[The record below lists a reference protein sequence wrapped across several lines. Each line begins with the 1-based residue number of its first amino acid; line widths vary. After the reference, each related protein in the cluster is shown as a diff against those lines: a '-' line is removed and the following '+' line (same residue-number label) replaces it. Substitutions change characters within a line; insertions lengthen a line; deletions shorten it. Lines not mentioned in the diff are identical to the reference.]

1 MLASFVEF
9 GLGLG
14 QPSRPDPVDQYPGAI
29 ASCGRVVD
37 APYLYLRL
45 LRHPSY
51 DAWGV
56 LVDLLRR
63 QARRWSRSSSRC
75 AKLRCAH

>member
-1 MLASFVEF
+1 
-9 GLGLG
+9 
-14 QPSRPDPVDQYPGAI
+14 
-29 ASCGRVVD
+29 
-37 APYLYLRL
+37 
-45 LRHPSY
+45 
-51 DAWGV
+51 V